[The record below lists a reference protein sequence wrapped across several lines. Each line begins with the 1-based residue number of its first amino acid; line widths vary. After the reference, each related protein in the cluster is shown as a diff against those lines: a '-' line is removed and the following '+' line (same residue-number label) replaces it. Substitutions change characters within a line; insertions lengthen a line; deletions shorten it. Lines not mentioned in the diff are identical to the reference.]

1 MVESEAP
8 SSNKKGH
15 PSECGAAHAAR
26 GGARVSGHMLSLS
39 PPRALPALLATCVVV
54 AYVLRPAGAAAI
66 SSLEGRAI
74 SACARGDA
82 FVRHYVA
89 LHRNDAVVGCPTSPT
104 LAYDDWPA
112 DTPCYDRVHH
122 MEHCV
127 RRAHSMDDGGAA
139 FLVVVIVV
147 VFVACAAR

>member
-1 MVESEAP
+1 MPCELVRVWCA
-8 SSNKKGH
+8 GCH
-15 PSECGAAHAAR
+15 ARHGAS
-26 GGARVSGHMLSLS
+26 VSGHMLSLS
-39 PPRALPALLATCVVV
+39 PPRALPALLAACVVV
-54 AYVLRPAGAAAI
+54 AYVLRPTDAAAAI

-74 SACARGDA
+74 SVCARGDA

-89 LHRNDAVVGCPTSPT
+89 LHRDDAVAGCPASYT

-127 RRAHSMDDGGAA
+127 RRAHASGDGAA
-139 FLVVVIVV
+139 VFLVVVVV